1 MKIDIKINDRTATV
15 EMVENTGKTY
25 KIKVDDK
32 LYEVD
37 SLEVKEG
44 VYSILNNNKSY
55 LIDINSGTSNK
66 NFEVVAWNKS
76 FPVDI
81 IDAEAKYL
89 MSRGKGAAG
98 DDENV
103 ISSPMPGK
111 IVKIMV
117 AEGDEV
123 KAGDTLVIVSAMKME
138 SEYKVK
144 QDSVV
149 KEICVAE
156 GDTIDGHQPLIIVE

>member
-15 EMVENTGKTY
+15 EMVENTGKTF

-144 QDSVV
+144 QDSIV

>member
-1 MKIDIKINDRTATV
+1 MKVDIKINDRIAEV
-15 EMVENTGKTY
+15 EMVENTGSIF
-25 KIKVDDK
+25 KIRVDDK
-32 LYEVD
+32 IYEVD
-37 SLEVKEG
+37 SKEVKEG
-44 VYSILNNNKSY
+44 VFSILNNNKSY
-55 LIDINSGTSNK
+55 LIDINAGTSNK
-66 NFEVVAWNKS
+66 NFEVTAWNKV

-89 MSRGKGAAG
+89 MSRGKGAAA

-111 IVKIMV
+111 VVKILV
-117 AEGDEV
+117 EEGQEV
-123 KAGDTLVIVSAMKME
+123 KAGDTVIIVSAMKME

-149 KEICVAE
+149 KEVCVSE
-156 GDTIDGHQPLIIVE
+156 DDTIDGNQPLIIVE

>member
-1 MKIDIKINDRTATV
+1 MKVDIKINDRTATV
-15 EMVENTGKTY
+15 EMVENTGKAF

-81 IDAEAKYL
+81 IDAEAKYM
-89 MSRGKGAAG
+89 MSRGKGASG

-111 IVKIMV
+111 IVKILV

-123 KAGDTLVIVSAMKME
+123 KAGDTMVIVSAMKME

-149 KEICVAE
+149 KEVCVAE
-156 GDTIDGHQPLIIVE
+156 GDTIDGHQPLVIVE

>member
-1 MKIDIKINDRTATV
+1 MKLDIKINDRIAEV
-15 EMVENTGKTY
+15 EMVENSGSVF
-25 KIKVDDK
+25 KIKVDGK

-37 SLEVKEG
+37 SMEVKEG
-44 VYSILNNNKSY
+44 VFSIINNNKSY
-55 LIDINSGTSNK
+55 LIDINAGTSNK
-66 NFEVVAWNKS
+66 NFEVTAWNKV

-81 IDAEAKYL
+81 IDAEEKYL

-111 IVKIMV
+111 VVKIMV
-117 AEGDEV
+117 SEGQEV
-123 KAGDTLVIVSAMKME
+123 KAGDVAIIVSAMKME

-156 GDTIDGHQPLIIVE
+156 GDNIDGHQPLIIVE

>member
-1 MKIDIKINDRTATV
+1 MKVDIKINDRTATV
-15 EMVENTGKTY
+15 EMVENTGKTFS
-25 KIKVDDK
+25 IKVDNK
-32 LYEVD
+32 LYQVD
-37 SLEVKEG
+37 SLEVREG
-44 VYSILNNNKSY
+44 VYSILNNNNSY

-66 NFEVVAWNKS
+66 NFEVVAWNKN
-76 FPVDI
+76 FPVEI

-89 MSRGKGAAG
+89 MSRGKGAMG

-123 KAGDTLVIVSAMKME
+123 KAGDTMVIVSAMKME

-144 QDSVV
+144 QDSIV

>member
-1 MKIDIKINDRTATV
+1 MKVDIKINDRTAEV
-15 EMVENTGKTY
+15 EMLENDGRVY

-32 LYEVD
+32 VYEID
-37 SLEVKEG
+37 SQQVKDG
-44 VYSILNNNKSY
+44 VFSVLFNNKSY
-55 LIDINSGTSNK
+55 LIDIIQGESHK

-89 MSRGKGAAG
+89 MSRGKGVAG

-103 ISSPMPGK
+103 ISAPMPGK
-111 IVKIMV
+111 VVKILV
-117 AEGDEV
+117 EEGQEL
-123 KAGDTLVIVSAMKME
+123 KAGDTAIIVSAMKME

-144 QDSVV
+144 HDCVV
-149 KEICVAE
+149 KEVCVAE
-156 GDTIDGHQPLIIVE
+156 EDTIDGNQPLIIVE